1 MVPSES
7 QGEAN
12 CSDPTY
18 ANSSDIAAKQL
29 RPCMAQFNR
38 SAPNVAVVAQEV
50 RKIRKEIVRLQER
63 LAQLL
68 L

>member
-1 MVPSES
+1 
-7 QGEAN
+7 
-12 CSDPTY
+12 
-18 ANSSDIAAKQL
+18 
-29 RPCMAQFNR
+29 MAQFNR